1 MTVGTGINQGS
12 EEEGYKSM
20 ANKLYSSIN
29 RIFPNF
35 VVFFAT
41 EKSKET
47 IKYIEELFKM
57 ENDIFVEDEDYE
69 IKYIEEIDD
78 FNHCFEIIEQGVW
91 FYDILSEDNVEIVMD
106 YTSGT
111 KTMSAAIA
119 CCGMMTK
126 TMSAAIA
133 CCGMMY
139 NKTLV
144 SIGGDR
150 SAGLVAQGT
159 ESINYQNLYKIYD
172 KFAIMRVRSNFNAN
186 RFFTNIDV
194 LNNIVDSS
202 IAKDDLLNL
211 CKSYYAWEN
220 MDFNE
225 AYDLL
230 TKVNMD
236 RLVFYEIKEEL
247 KKNLKALGAICKS
260 KSENLKNCY
269 ILASLINNSI
279 RRAEEYKY
287 DDAIARLYR
296 AFELIAQ
303 IRLHKYNLFS
313 SDIDVEILKNKGVSE
328 EFIQDLER
336 KREEDGKIKIGLIK
350 DYNLLYQLDD
360 DLGKYFIENENR
372 IRNMTK
378 KRNESILAHG
388 LESQDKESFDE
399 FLDLILTLAKK
410 LDKDMNKFLD
420 ETKFAKF
427 DLKVDINKD

>member
-119 CCGMMTK
+119 CCGMM
-126 TMSAAIA
+126 
-133 CCGMMY
+133 Y

-144 SIGGDR
+144 SVGGDR

-225 AYDLL
+225 AYNFM
-230 TKVNMD
+230 TQINMD
-236 RLVFYEIKEEL
+236 RLIFYEIKEEL

-313 SDIDVEILKNKGVSE
+313 SDIDVEILKNKGVGE

-388 LESQDKESFDE
+388 LESQNKESFDE
-399 FLDLILTLAKK
+399 FLDLIVTLAKK